1 LNLLSAFDALLQS
14 WRVVFPQQ
22 RSFDRAY
29 RLTFG
34 LLACLREHLTSSAI
48 CTTGRQFLDWSA
60 DYRLFNR
67 SPWDPHRLFDA
78 VIDGALAGSKRNVVS
93 DPEEDL
99 CWIGPFVS

>member
-78 VIDGALAGSKRNVVS
+78 VIDGAVAFLAA
-93 DPEEDL
+93 DPMRE
-99 CWIGPFVS
+99 

>member
-67 SPWDPHRLFDA
+67 SPWDPHRL
-78 VIDGALAGSKRNVVS
+78 GSKRNVVS